1 MKHVFLIGFGLIAF
15 MTAGEVLAQ
24 KSRKDLEKEKLNNKK
39 KLELTNTILNETR
52 QRQQVSIGQLNAFNE
67 KISLQESKVQT
78 IRRELAIVDA
88 DIMKNNEVV
97 EALDADLNRLKAE
110 YANMVYHAYKAKQSD
125 NLLLF
130 MLSAESFYQF
140 NRRVQYLRV
149 YAKARKTQV
158 QEIEKVS
165 LALLGRQKT
174 LNSVRL
180 EKKTLLNAEFQENM
194 QLEAMRLEQ
203 KALVE
208 QLKKK
213 EKQLNDEIKAIRRA
227 NDAIEKLIAD
237 LIRLEIK
244 KSTKTRNA
252 DRISLTP
259 EAGIVS
265 KSFAGNKSKLIWPV
279 ESGFIS
285 ARFGK
290 QPHPVLRNVTI
301 DNLGVKIQTNKGE
314 KVRSVF
320 EGVVGTVASI
330 QGSMLVTIQHGDYFT
345 VYSNLKNIT
354 VKPGQKVK
362 LKDEIGEVAEEEG
375 LAEMQ
380 FQIWNNMDRLD
391 PQAWLFNK

>member
-1 MKHVFLIGFGLIAF
+1 
-15 MTAGEVLAQ
+15 
-24 KSRKDLEKEKLNNKK
+24 
-39 KLELTNTILNETR
+39 
-52 QRQQVSIGQLNAFNE
+52 
-67 KISLQESKVQT
+67 
-78 IRRELAIVDA
+78 
-88 DIMKNNEVV
+88 
-97 EALDADLNRLKAE
+97 
-110 YANMVYHAYKAKQSD
+110 
-125 NLLLF
+125 
-130 MLSAESFYQF
+130 ML
-140 NRRVQYLRV
+140 
-149 YAKARKTQV
+149 
-158 QEIEKVS
+158 
-165 LALLGRQKT
+165 
-174 LNSVRL
+174 
-180 EKKTLLNAEFQENM
+180 
-194 QLEAMRLEQ
+194 LEQ

-391 PQAWLFNK
+391 PQSWLFNK